1 MNFKISI
8 TLILISIISSFAF
21 SGTAFA
27 ASDDKIII
35 LYTNSGPLVIEFFPD
50 DAPDTVENFLKKYPE
65 KKIAFVHFDMD
76 TYNSTSFVLKKI
88 NNHLQPD

>member
-1 MNFKISI
+1 MNFKIST
-8 TLILISIISSFAF
+8 TLIIISIISSFAF

-50 DAPDTVENFLKKYPE
+50 DAPDTVENFLKLIENGFY
-65 KKIAFVHFDMD
+65 D
-76 TYNSTSFVLKKI
+76 SGW
-88 NNHLQPD
+88 